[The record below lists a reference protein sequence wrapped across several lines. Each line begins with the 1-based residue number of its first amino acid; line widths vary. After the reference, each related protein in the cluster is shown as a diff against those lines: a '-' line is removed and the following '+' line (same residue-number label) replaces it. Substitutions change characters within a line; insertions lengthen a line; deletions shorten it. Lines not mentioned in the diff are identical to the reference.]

1 MWIYKMGRLKQTN
14 KKTKF
19 KSSKCIS
26 QFHAFKNLT
35 GSFCALSS
43 VLSWVELTDEQALEA
58 QQQVQGGR
66 TLTAMLL
73 RVQARRD
80 AASNVLQSGYSLRRN
95 ISKKGR
101 VKTKHFCQKA
111 KQRT

>member
-1 MWIYKMGRLKQTN
+1 MGRLKP
-14 KKTKF
+14 KKKKSKF
-19 KSSKCIS
+19 KSSKCVS

-35 GSFCALSS
+35 GSICTLSS

-66 TLTAMLL
+66 PLTAMLL

-80 AASNVLQSGYSLRRN
+80 AASNVLQSGYSLRGN
-95 ISKKGR
+95 VSKKGR
-101 VKTKHFCQKA
+101 ESEKLNISDKKQA
-111 KQRT
+111 KNVT